1 MSDPVQNDNAED
13 VGSVPS
19 FFREHAEFL
28 HLLDEVATSAS
39 NVESWTLPNAP
50 EEEMRLI
57 REMKKTLDVYQE
69 QPTCLDPYLERIVSR
84 LMSVVQEYVYAFHDT
99 MYKPESPITVT
110 RMDGIFDLLYTLCKV
125 RGYKVILRFFPH
137 GVADVEPVFATLW
150 RFSVDLEASNW
161 PARYTLLIWLS
172 LLAMIPFD
180 IESIDSGTTDLP
192 AIAELGTS
200 DVSLMGRWVELGK
213 LFLCKPGCE
222 MEGAAVMLS
231 RLLSRRDSAAV
242 LRPEFIEWAAR
253 EITNAARPID
263 TTAVNAGLQIGSVLR
278 INGALRV
285 LCHLFSAMDSHAT
298 LDAQIPMLLDIF
310 QMDAFDQHSI
320 TRKLIS
326 KAVQRLALLMLPATN
341 AEMGRAYARPS
352 LRENL
357 SNNAGA
363 ASDSMRDDE
372 AESPDVEVPLE
383 MEAFVGILLQKLH
396 DKSYSPFGFVFL

>member
-1 MSDPVQNDNAED
+1 
-13 VGSVPS
+13 
-19 FFREHAEFL
+19 
-28 HLLDEVATSAS
+28 
-39 NVESWTLPNAP
+39 
-50 EEEMRLI
+50 
-57 REMKKTLDVYQE
+57 
-69 QPTCLDPYLERIVSR
+69 
-84 LMSVVQEYVYAFHDT
+84 MSVVQEYVYAFHDT
-99 MYKPESPITVT
+99 MCKPESPITVT

-125 RGYKVILRFFPH
+125 RRYKVILRFFPH

-192 AIAELGTS
+192 AIAALGTS

-396 DKSYSPFGFVFL
+396 DK